1 MLTKSDFLLFLDAP
15 MHLWAKA
22 HDALAE
28 RAPTPHEQ
36 HILQQ
41 GQQVEALARQFLEK
55 HLRSNDK
62 QAQLLWQAGYND
74 GRYEIR
80 VDGLVYDPAADVYDL
95 YEIKSATRVK
105 PEHEY
110 DLAFQSLLLATTLRL
125 RSLYLIHINSDY
137 VFAGELDIDRLF
149 TIEEVSDPVAQRRED
164 VLQLREMAWQVS
176 KMAAPRPEF
185 ACTNPKTCPCPSLCH
200 PNLPENPIYD
210 LPRIGRKARDLR
222 EKGILDIRDIPATY
236 PLNATQAQHV
246 QVIRSGQAWIDR
258 PSIRAW
264 LDDLAFPLYFLDY
277 ETFAPAIPLF
287 PGYRPYEQ
295 VIFQYSLYKVSQPGA
310 DPEHFDCLITD
321 KVDPEPPLA
330 ADLLRHLGPEGS
342 VLVWYAPFEKGCNE
356 SLAAHCPD
364 RAAALLGINNRIQD
378 LMEPFSKGWYIH
390 PEFHGS
396 ASLKAVLPVLCPG
409 LSYADLK
416 IKDGQEAMLSW
427 YALQQGD
434 LNPQDLAELRE
445 ALLAYCQRDTYGMV
459 AIWNYLQKL

>member
-28 RAPTPHEQ
+28 RAPAPLEQ
-36 HILQQ
+36 HVRQQ

-55 HLRSNDK
+55 HLRSNGK
-62 QAQLLWQAGYND
+62 QAQLLWQSGYND

-80 VDGLVYDPAADVYDL
+80 VDGLVYDPAADAYDL
-95 YEIKSATRVK
+95 YEIKSATKIK

-137 VFAGELDIDRLF
+137 VFSGELDLDRLF
-149 TIEEVSDPVAQRRED
+149 TIEAVSDPVAQRQEE
-164 VLQLREMAWQVS
+164 VLQLREAAWQVS
-176 KMAAPRPEF
+176 RMAAPQPEF

-200 PNLPENPIYD
+200 PNLPAHPIYD

-222 EKGILDIRDIPATY
+222 EKGILDIRDIPADY
-236 PLNATQAQHV
+236 PLNAKQARHV
-246 QVIRSGQAWIDR
+246 QVIRSGEARIDR
-258 PSIRAW
+258 RSIRAW
-264 LDDLAFPLYFLDY
+264 LEGLAFPLYFLDY
-277 ETFAPAIPLF
+277 ETFAPATPLF

-295 VIFQYSLYKVSQPGA
+295 VIFQYSLYKVSQPGV
-310 DPEHFDCLITD
+310 DPEHFACLVTD

-330 ADLLRHLGPEGS
+330 EDLLRHLEPEGS

-356 SLAAHCPD
+356 SLAAHCPE
-364 RAAALLGINNRIQD
+364 RAAALLGINDRIRD

-396 ASLKAVLPVLCPG
+396 ASLKAVLPVLCPA

-427 YALQQGD
+427 YGQQQGD
-434 LNPQDLAELRE
+434 LSPQDLAELRE
-445 ALLAYCQRDTYGMV
+445 SLLAYCQRDTYGMV
-459 AIWNYLQKL
+459 ALWNHLQNL